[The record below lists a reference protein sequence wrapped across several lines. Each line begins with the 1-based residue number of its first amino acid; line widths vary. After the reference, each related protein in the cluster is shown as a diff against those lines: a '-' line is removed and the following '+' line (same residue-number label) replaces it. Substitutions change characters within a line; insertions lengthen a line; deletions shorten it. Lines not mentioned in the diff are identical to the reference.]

1 MEHIEPTEMKLT
13 KIMGEFVSE
22 LTLAT
27 VDGFKSKHDG
37 AIDTISMLMYL
48 KPWKLS
54 ADVPAVRPDDDL
66 WDDEED
72 SDNDTSSLSLYVV

>member
-1 MEHIEPTEMKLT
+1 MKLT

-27 VDGFKSKHDG
+27 VDSFKSKHDG

-48 KPWKLS
+48 KPWKPS

-72 SDNDTSSLSLYVV
+72 SDNDTSSLSSYVV